1 MVEIYYQSRVCAPEK
16 MVLLHVKR
24 GEGSQFLYETNV
36 KINVN
41 KLAQEVVAIYNG
53 RLKIQR
59 TCAGEKY
66 LWGSSPSSL
75 SLNNKFYHVSRR
87 NGRVGKLRL
96 YATNRDD
103 GIN

>member
-1 MVEIYYQSRVCAPEK
+1 MEIYYQSRVCAPEK

-75 SLNNKFYHVSRR
+75 SQQ
-87 NGRVGKLRL
+87 
-96 YATNRDD
+96 
-103 GIN
+103 